1 MKNKGKTPE
10 KATTEADEESLVAAM
25 QLRVY
30 PTVSQITVSG
40 RWLHAK
46 HRFRN
51 QAVEFTQ
58 TLRGEK
64 RKWFAQHPVLAK
76 DWVPEEFSA
85 LEVSECSTWL
95 TVRLE
100 RARENVRRELG
111 LRVGKGKLVEA
122 ISRIVKSLTR
132 AELEAIEDAWLLT
145 VPRTVFDQVLQDMD
159 KTIRKATKDRKS
171 AKAKGVKGLKGKLAG
186 FPCFKKWS
194 YPGSIRL
201 QVEASKNIEFRDHWT
216 AGRLFVP
223 GLGKLDF
230 RDSGYVLPA
239 TPPKLITV
247 VRNASGQWHVSFRC
261 AEGESKAHAKQAA
274 YQAVPLPLDPI
285 TCLPKCEALDFG
297 VSNRTTDTQGKK
309 STGRTRHLKRYQTR
323 GKGLQR
329 GLSRKVR
336 GSNRWIK
343 HKNTLGRNTV
353 KLTNV
358 RDAELRAL
366 AKEVVDSTAILCL
379 EDLFLGGMLQNQ
391 NLAPAAHDVALGQLK
406 TYIKREVE
414 KQGKL
419 LLECGRFDATT
430 QICSDCGFKNIALK
444 NNLKIRNWICPSCGS
459 EHERDQNGAINT
471 RAMSLKRVLAT
482 ASENDVGILEALGV
496 KHTLH
501 PGLKE
506 FIVCGGLT
514 ALLEHY
520 CPNERHLAA
529 QGTPLVAQVLMEP
542 VKRAQCQIKSTRAVV
557 NGVGGFRC

>member
-1 MKNKGKTPE
+1 MKNKGKTPA
-10 KATTEADEESLVAAM
+10 KATTEADEENLVAAM

-30 PTVSQITVSG
+30 PTVAQITISG

-58 TLRGEK
+58 TLRRTRGA
-64 RKWFAQHPVLAK
+64 WFAQHPVLAK
-76 DWVPEEFSA
+76 VWVPEEFST

-95 TVRLE
+95 TRRLE
-100 RARENVRRELG
+100 KARENVRRELG

-132 AELEAIEDAWLLT
+132 AELEAIEDSWLLT

-159 KTIRKATKDRKS
+159 KTIRKATKDRKA
-171 AKAKGVKGLKGKLAG
+171 AKTKGAKSKSKLAG

-201 QVEASKNIEFRDHWT
+201 QVEASKNIEFRDYWT

-223 GLGKLDF
+223 GLGKLAF
-230 RDSGYVLPA
+230 RDSGYALPA

-247 VRNASGQWHVSFRC
+247 ARNAAGQWHVSFRC

-274 YQAVPLPLDPI
+274 YLTKPLPIDPI
-285 TCLPKCEALDFG
+285 TGLPKCEALDFG
-297 VSNRTTDTQGKK
+297 VSNRTTDTEGKK

-336 GSNRWIK
+336 GSHRWIK
-343 HKNTLGRNTV
+343 QKNALGRNTV
-353 KLTNV
+353 KLTNT

-379 EDLFLGGMLQNQ
+379 EDLFLGVMLQNR
-391 NLAPAAHDVALGQLK
+391 NLAPAAHDAALGQLK

-430 QICSDCGFKNIALK
+430 QLCSDCGFKNTALK
-444 NNLKIRNWICPSCGS
+444 NNLKIRNWICPSCGV

-471 RAMSLKRVLAT
+471 RAMSLKKALAT
-482 ASENDVGILEALGV
+482 ASENDVGVLESLGV
-496 KHTLH
+496 NHQLH

-514 ALLEHY
+514 ALFEHY
-520 CPNERHLAA
+520 CPNERHLVA
-529 QGTPLVAQVLMEP
+529 QGEPLMAKVLMEP
-542 VKRAQCQIKSTRAVV
+542 VKRAQCQIKSTRSGR
-557 NGVGGFRC
+557 NGVDLI

>member
-1 MKNKGKTPE
+1 MKNKGKTPA
-10 KATTEADEESLVAAM
+10 KATTEADEENLVAAM

-95 TVRLE
+95 TGRLE
-100 RARENVRRELG
+100 KARENVRRELG

-171 AKAKGVKGLKGKLAG
+171 AKAKGAKGLKGKLAG

-194 YPGSIRL
+194 YPGSVRM
-201 QVEASKNIEFRDHWT
+201 QVEASKNIEFRDHWM

-230 RDSGYVLPA
+230 RDSGYTLPA

-247 VRNASGQWHVSFRC
+247 ARNAAGHWHVSFRC
-261 AEGESKAHAKQAA
+261 VPGESKAHAKQAA
-274 YQAVPLPLDPI
+274 YLGVPLPMDQI
-285 TCLPKCEALDFG
+285 TGLPKCEAQDFG
-297 VSNRTTDTQGKK
+297 ISVRATDTQGKK
-309 STGRTRHLKRYQTR
+309 STGRTRHLKRYQSR

-336 GSNRWIK
+336 GSHRWIK
-343 HKNTLGRNTV
+343 QKNALGRNTFR
-353 KLTNV
+353 LANT

-366 AKEVVDSTAILCL
+366 AKEVVDGCAILCL
-379 EDLFLGGMLQNQ
+379 EDLFLGVMLQNR
-391 NLAPAAHDVALGQLK
+391 NLAPAAHDASLGQLK
-406 TYIKREVE
+406 TYITREIE

-430 QICSDCGFKNIALK
+430 QICSDCGFKNTALK
-444 NNLKIRNWICPSCGS
+444 NNLKIRNWICPSCGV
-459 EHERDQNGAINT
+459 EHERDQNGALNT

-482 ASENDVGILEALGV
+482 ASENDVGILESLGV
-496 KHTLH
+496 KHQLH
-501 PGLKE
+501 PELKE

-514 ALLEHY
+514 ALFEHY
-520 CPNERHLAA
+520 CPNERHLVP
-529 QGTPLVAQVLMEP
+529 QGAKVLMEP
-542 VKRAQCQIKSTRAVV
+542 AKRAQCQIKPERSERIGA
-557 NGVGGFRC
+557 GGFRC